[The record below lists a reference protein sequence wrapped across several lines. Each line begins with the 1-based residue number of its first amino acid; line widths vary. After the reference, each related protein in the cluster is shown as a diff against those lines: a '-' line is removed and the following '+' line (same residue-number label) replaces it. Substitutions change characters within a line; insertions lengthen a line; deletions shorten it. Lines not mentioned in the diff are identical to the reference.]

1 MVPQVK
7 GQQMLGMVKT
17 LRAGRDVALEV
28 LPPALHHYL
37 SDRIVVTSWYPEED
51 HLAIVHATGQVVATM
66 VKGDPYRFIGEQGAK
81 NDAAG
86 LYASMLREGDPI
98 ISLQRFAQAWSL
110 YHNTGESRITALGPK
125 SVRSDLLDFRF
136 VTPEVARVNAGYL
149 CGIARAAG
157 ALGPEC
163 EILLTTAPDSSAWLV
178 TWR

>member
-1 MVPQVK
+1 
-7 GQQMLGMVKT
+7 MLGMVKT
-17 LRAGRDVALEV
+17 LRSARDVALEV
-28 LPPALHHYL
+28 LPPHLHHYL
-37 SDRIVVTSWYPEED
+37 SERIVVTSWYSEED

-81 NDAAG
+81 SDASG
-86 LYASMLREGDPI
+86 LYASMLREGDI
-98 ISLQRFAQAWSL
+98 VTSLQRFAQAWSL

-125 SVRSDLLDFRF
+125 SARNDLLEFSF
-136 VTPEVARVNAGYL
+136 VTPEVARVHAGYL

-163 EILLTTAPDSSAWLV
+163 EVLRSTVPNSSAWLV